1 MERWGVGQ
9 VPFCELST
17 HSSHAPAPLCC
28 VALLVKYL
36 ICDSYLASIAMEECV
51 GCLKIHSGRAA
62 MRVLRPSAES
72 RSCPGDECG
81 GRGNL
86 LGRREVGGNEM
97 VEGRAR

>member
-1 MERWGVGQ
+1 MGGLGQ

-51 GCLKIHSGRAA
+51 SCLKIHPARAA
-62 MRVLRPSAES
+62 MRVLRPGAERAGAAQGTSAE
-72 RSCPGDECG
+72 

-86 LGRREVGGNEM
+86 LGRREVGGKEM
-97 VEGRAR
+97 VGRLC